1 MLSERENEGRV
12 SVVVPLYNHASY
24 IVGALQSAIDQGNIV
39 KEVIVIDDGSKDDS
53 LRIARQFAIGNPRIR
68 ISSQNN
74 SGAAVTLNR
83 GVQMASAEFVAIL
96 NSDDVWAPG
105 RLDRLVRALDLDVGL
120 DLAASGLSFINDD
133 SVEIRNAWYEKVR
146 DRFIERRDL
155 GLALMDANILMTTS
169 NFVTRRRV
177 FDELGGFADLRYAHD
192 LDFGLRLT
200 LNGRRI
206 GFIDRALMAYRV
218 HETNTIKENHASV
231 RVDWAMVAS
240 FFLWSL
246 LRNGSRN
253 VERIQLAWQIL
264 ETHNLTRAA
273 RECLRYFDAHPSA
286 SLATSDLLADS
297 VTKSKL
303 LLAV

>member
-24 IVGALQSAIDQGNIV
+24 IVCALQSVIDQGNIV

-53 LRIARQFAIGNPRIR
+53 LHIARQFAIGTPRIR

-96 NSDDVWAPG
+96 NSDDVWASG
-105 RLDRLVRALDLDVGL
+105 RLDRLVRVLDLDVGL

-253 VERIQLAWQIL
+253 VERIHLAWQIL

>member
-24 IVGALQSAIDQGNIV
+24 IVGALQSVIDQGNIV

-68 ISSQNN
+68 ISNQNN

>member
-1 MLSERENEGRV
+1 
-12 SVVVPLYNHASY
+12 
-24 IVGALQSAIDQGNIV
+24 
-39 KEVIVIDDGSKDDS
+39 
-53 LRIARQFAIGNPRIR
+53 
-68 ISSQNN
+68 
-74 SGAAVTLNR
+74 
-83 GVQMASAEFVAIL
+83 MASAEFVAIL

-286 SLATSDLLADS
+286 SLATSDLLSDS

>member
-1 MLSERENEGRV
+1 
-12 SVVVPLYNHASY
+12 
-24 IVGALQSAIDQGNIV
+24 
-39 KEVIVIDDGSKDDS
+39 
-53 LRIARQFAIGNPRIR
+53 
-68 ISSQNN
+68 
-74 SGAAVTLNR
+74 
-83 GVQMASAEFVAIL
+83 MASAEYVAIL

-133 SVEIRNAWYEKVR
+133 SVEIRNAWYEEVQ

-246 LRNGSRN
+246 SRNGSRN
-253 VERIQLAWQIL
+253 VERIQQAWQIL
-264 ETHNLTRAA
+264 ETHDLTRAA

-286 SLATSDLLADS
+286 SLATSDLLADP

>member
-1 MLSERENEGRV
+1 MSSGRENEGRI

-24 IVGALQSAIDQGNIV
+24 IVDALQSVIDQGNIV

-53 LRIARQFAIGNPRIR
+53 LRIARQFAIDNPRIR

-83 GVQMASAEFVAIL
+83 GVQMASAEYVAIL

-264 ETHNLTRAA
+264 ETHNPTRAA

-286 SLATSDLLADS
+286 SLATSDLLSDS

>member
-1 MLSERENEGRV
+1 MSSGRENEGRV
-12 SVVVPLYNHASY
+12 SVVVPLYNHSSY
-24 IVGALQSAIDQGNIV
+24 IVDALQSVVDQGNIV
-39 KEVIVIDDGSKDDS
+39 KEAIVIDDGSKDDS
-53 LRIARQFAIGNPRIR
+53 LRIARQFAIDSPWIR
-68 ISSQNN
+68 IASQNN

-105 RLDRLVRALDLDVGL
+105 RLDCLVRALDLDVGL
-120 DLAASGLSFINDD
+120 DLAASDLSFINDD
-133 SVEIRNAWYEKVR
+133 SVEIGNAWYEGAR
-146 DRFIERRDL
+146 DSFIERRDL

-169 NFVTRRRV
+169 NFVIRRRV

-192 LDFGLRLT
+192 VDFALRLI

-231 RVDWAMVAS
+231 RVDWVMVAS
-240 FFLWSL
+240 FFLWGL

-253 VERIQLAWQIL
+253 VERIQQAWQIL
-264 ETHNLTRAA
+264 EKHDLARAA
-273 RECLRYFDAHPSA
+273 RECVRYFDAHPSA
-286 SLATSDLLADS
+286 TLATSDLLADPAM
-297 VTKSKL
+297 KSKL
-303 LLAV
+303 LLAI

>member
-1 MLSERENEGRV
+1 
-12 SVVVPLYNHASY
+12 
-24 IVGALQSAIDQGNIV
+24 
-39 KEVIVIDDGSKDDS
+39 
-53 LRIARQFAIGNPRIR
+53 
-68 ISSQNN
+68 
-74 SGAAVTLNR
+74 
-83 GVQMASAEFVAIL
+83 MASAEFVAIL

-133 SVEIRNAWYEKVR
+133 SVEIRNAWYEEVQ

-286 SLATSDLLADS
+286 SLATSDLLSDS

>member
-1 MLSERENEGRV
+1 MSSGRENEGRI

-24 IVGALQSAIDQGNIV
+24 IVDALQSVIDQGNIV

-83 GVQMASAEFVAIL
+83 GVQMASAEYVAIL

-133 SVEIRNAWYEKVR
+133 SVEIRNAWYEEVQ

-231 RVDWAMVAS
+231 RVDWAMVAA

-246 LRNGSRN
+246 SRNGSRN
-253 VERIQLAWQIL
+253 VERIQQAWQIL
-264 ETHNLTRAA
+264 ETHDLTRAA

-286 SLATSDLLADS
+286 SLATSDLLADP